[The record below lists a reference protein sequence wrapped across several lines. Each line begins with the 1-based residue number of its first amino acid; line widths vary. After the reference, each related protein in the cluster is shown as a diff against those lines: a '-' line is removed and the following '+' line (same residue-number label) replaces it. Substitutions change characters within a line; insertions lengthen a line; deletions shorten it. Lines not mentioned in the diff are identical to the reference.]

1 MVMHLISKGIVSIS
15 CLFSKSHESLCLIC
29 SSRDIFSTGKAET
42 QRVEMNALN
51 YQLLELGSSNFIHFL
66 EVEVGPTEN
75 RCPIQYCMTI

>member
-1 MVMHLISKGIVSIS
+1 MFMNLISKGIVSVS
-15 CLFSKSHESLCLIC
+15 CLSSKGRESLCLIC
-29 SSRDIFSTGKAET
+29 SSGDIFSTGKVET

-51 YQLLELGSSNFIHFL
+51 YQLLELGSSNSVHFL